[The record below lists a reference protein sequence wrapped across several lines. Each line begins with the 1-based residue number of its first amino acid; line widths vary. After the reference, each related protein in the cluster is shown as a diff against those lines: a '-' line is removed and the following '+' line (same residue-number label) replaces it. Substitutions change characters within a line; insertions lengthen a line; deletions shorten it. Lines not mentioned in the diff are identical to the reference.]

1 MNIFI
6 FKIILVKICKNHK
19 KMLHLIVD
27 LIIALNF
34 WGIGEIFARFVV
46 GIYDM
51 YMDNPIW
58 PLPALLRV

>member
-1 MNIFI
+1 
-6 FKIILVKICKNHK
+6 
-19 KMLHLIVD
+19 MLHLIVD

-34 WGIGEIFARFVV
+34 GGSQGEIFARFVV

>member
-19 KMLHLIVD
+19 NAALNCG

-34 WGIGEIFARFVV
+34 GGS
-46 GIYDM
+46 
-51 YMDNPIW
+51 
-58 PLPALLRV
+58 